1 MKSLQKLLII
11 LLLLVGAYLLYLKIN
26 SVEIKTFP
34 RESFDRLVAKES
46 KKQRLV
52 VHVFLP
58 LCDNENQGIV
68 PVPQKFGNGF
78 DLKNNLYWGAMYG
91 VKSYFKKSKDWRLIY
106 SKKDISKSVL
116 ERVVFQKDNL
126 YLVADAYRGDKMRES
141 LIDYFDATSGFKSG
155 EVALNGFSLPL
166 YKDADLTVFNG
177 HDGLMDYNIKSKL
190 NRDNKIRESVAIACK
205 SYSYFKENLSRS
217 KAYPLI
223 TTNGELAPEAYV
235 LEAIVDSW
243 SRLESVK
250 NMKKSAGKAYNKYQ
264 KCGLRGA
271 INLFQSGWK
280 SEDELR

>member
-1 MKSLQKLLII
+1 MKSINRLLII
-11 LLLLVGAYLLYLKIN
+11 ILFIVGAYLLYLKLN

-34 RESFDRLVAKES
+34 REGFDRLVAKVS

-68 PVPQKFGNGF
+68 PVPKKFGNGF

-91 VKSYFKKSKDWRLIY
+91 LKSYFKKSKSWKLIY

-141 LIDYFDATSGFKSG
+141 LMDYFDATSGFKSG
-155 EVALNGFSLPL
+155 EVALNGLSLPL

-190 NRDNKIRESVAIACK
+190 NRDNRTRESVAIACK
-205 SYSYFKENLSRS
+205 SYPYFKENLSRS

-235 LEAIVDSW
+235 LEAIVESW

-250 NMKKSAGKAYNKYQ
+250 MMKRNAGRAYNRYQ
-264 KCGLRGA
+264 KCGLKGA
-271 INLFQSGWK
+271 TNLFQAGWK
-280 SEDELR
+280 SEDERR